1 MFDDNWNGE
10 YNTWGVHYCKK
21 TTNIAKMSAQTRVK
35 LQLLVLAQQ
44 TVRRLKVEVMV

>member
-10 YNTWGVHYCKK
+10 YNTWGLIIVKK
-21 TTNIAKMSAQTRVK
+21 TTNIANMCAQTRVK

-44 TVRRLKVEVMV
+44 TVRRIKVEVMV